1 MAVVIAFALVGCG
14 RLGFGERTGTDSS
27 GSGEIDAPAMSM
39 SMPCAGHDEDG
50 DGFGDACDNCP
61 TIANPDQLD
70 TDGDGVGD
78 ACDPRPTTPG
88 DYIAIADMHTNPN
101 TTTYDD
107 YTGPYS
113 WTGDALRIGD
123 VNAASEISYNLPANL
138 TQIEVA
144 VTVVDVQTT
153 AVEWFGFWYD
163 GDQTFATFASGQID
177 PTEGD
182 TFVSFYLEQTMGSD
196 YTDSP
201 YLPQPTTFEPGQQ
214 FTLTATT
221 ALATGTDD
229 RIDVIGA
236 ASGSAALQIDI
247 PLLPRG
253 YLEAEHMVTDF
264 QHFIVYAVR
273 D

>member
-1 MAVVIAFALVGCG
+1 MAVVIALALVGCG
-14 RLGFGERTGTDSS
+14 RIDFGDHTGAGSS
-27 GSGEIDAPAMSM
+27 GGDDGDAAVMM
-39 SMPCAGHDEDG
+39 SMPCDGHDEDG
-50 DGFGDACDNCP
+50 DGFGDSCDNCP

-70 TDGDGVGD
+70 SDGDGIGD

-88 DYIAIADMHTNPN
+88 DYIAIADMHTDPS

-107 YTGPYS
+107 YAGPYS

-123 VNAASEISYNLPANL
+123 VNGASEISYDLPATL
-138 TQIEVA
+138 TRIEVA
-144 VTVVDVQTT
+144 VTVVDVQAT

-163 GDQTFATFASGQID
+163 GDQTVATFASGQID
-177 PTEGD
+177 PTQGN
-182 TFVSFYLEQTMGSD
+182 TVMSFYLEETMGSD
-196 YTDSP
+196 YIDSP
-201 YLPQPTTFEPGQQ
+201 YLAQPTTFEPGQQ

-229 RIDVIGA
+229 RIDLIGPA
-236 ASGSAALQIDI
+236 PGSAALQIQI

-253 YLEAEHMVTDF
+253 YLEANHMVADF
-264 QHFIVYAVR
+264 EHFIVYAVR

>member
-1 MAVVIAFALVGCG
+1 MAIVIACVLVGCG
-14 RLGFGERTGTDSS
+14 RIDFGDQTSTG
-27 GSGEIDAPAMSM
+27 GNAVGDAPAMSM
-39 SMPCAGHDEDG
+39 PCGGHDEDG

-70 TDGDGVGD
+70 SDGDGVGD

-88 DYIAIADMHTNPN
+88 DYIAIADMHTDPS

-123 VNAASEISYNLPANL
+123 VNGASEISYDLPASL

-144 VTVVDVQTT
+144 VTVVDVQST

-163 GDQTFATFASGQID
+163 GDQTVATFASGQID
-177 PTEGD
+177 PTQAM
-182 TFVSFYLEQTMGSD
+182 VASFYLEQTMGSD

-201 YLPQPTTFEPGQQ
+201 YLAQPTTFEPGQQ

-229 RIDVIGA
+229 RINVIGPT
-236 ASGSAALQIDI
+236 SGSADLQIEI

-253 YLEAEHMVTDF
+253 YLEANDMVADFEHFV
-264 QHFIVYAVR
+264 VYAIR